1 MTNDKMFDEIGCPDK
16 LKECQSEIKRHKMFI
31 QKQANIIKS
40 LELELEQ
47 KNNEIIIIKN
57 RWKGKDDWD
66 IFTSTKGT
74 TSIGFI
80 FCGLCYLE
88 LY

>member
-1 MTNDKMFDEIGCPDK
+1 MTNDKMFDEIGCPDE
-16 LKECQSEIKRHKMFI
+16 LKECRSEIKRHKMFI

-57 RWKGKDDWD
+57 R
-66 IFTSTKGT
+66 
-74 TSIGFI
+74 
-80 FCGLCYLE
+80 
-88 LY
+88 

>member
-1 MTNDKMFDEIGCPDK
+1 MTNEKIFDEIGCPDE
-16 LKECQSEIKRHKMFI
+16 LKECQSEIKRHKIFI

-57 RWKGKDDWD
+57 R
-66 IFTSTKGT
+66 
-74 TSIGFI
+74 
-80 FCGLCYLE
+80 
-88 LY
+88 

>member
-1 MTNDKMFDEIGCPDK
+1 MTNDKIFDEIGCPEK

-31 QKQANIIKS
+31 QKQDSIIKS

-57 RWKGKDDWD
+57 R
-66 IFTSTKGT
+66 
-74 TSIGFI
+74 
-80 FCGLCYLE
+80 
-88 LY
+88 

>member
-1 MTNDKMFDEIGCPDK
+1 MTNEKMFEEIGCPDK

-74 TSIGFI
+74 TSISFI
-80 FCGLCYLE
+80 LCSLCHLE

>member
-1 MTNDKMFDEIGCPDK
+1 MTNEKIFDEIGCPDK
-16 LKECQSEIKRHKMFI
+16 LKECQSEIERHKMFI

-57 RWKGKDDWD
+57 K
-66 IFTSTKGT
+66 
-74 TSIGFI
+74 
-80 FCGLCYLE
+80 
-88 LY
+88 